1 MRNTLTVLL
10 FLLCWGVSSV
20 QGQTALEKAVKRINV
35 SVNMPSFFNASQN
48 EEFIGVVEVTEKDP
62 LPTLAQNY
70 GFEPAY
76 GNTAIGVIFGGVDAI
91 LEHKDGD
98 YLVIVY
104 VSPGRGGGKYGDIIT
119 DSTVLYTLNNLS
131 FSRIKKIRYGKQ
143 MEDASEWEAD
153 ELYSMLTHY
162 PREQA
167 QKKFNANVMVMY
179 PVNLRGNIYRDKFTR
194 SKAVVVAKDRLE
206 IYLYFMMTDES
217 AKNFDT
223 YVKDLDKVF
232 WFNE

>member
-131 FSRIKKIRYGKQ
+131 FSRIKKNLDMENRWKMHQSGKQ
-143 MEDASEWEAD
+143 MSYILCLRIIQENK
-153 ELYSMLTHY
+153 
-162 PREQA
+162 R
-167 QKKFNANVMVMY
+167 KKSLMQM
-179 PVNLRGNIYRDKFTR
+179 
-194 SKAVVVAKDRLE
+194 
-206 IYLYFMMTDES
+206 
-217 AKNFDT
+217 
-223 YVKDLDKVF
+223 
-232 WFNE
+232 